1 MHYYKSDLYDVA
13 NSLPP
18 EVTGPLQHAQTG
30 VVDKVI
36 DVICAAVGIVDAEDF
51 NGMLSRY
58 TAKEYLYQIFRGEY
72 GGIKSAGVNKV
83 DASGQTFMDPL
94 LARSINPWSSKLGPE
109 QLGPEGNR
117 SVGVVMENRHLE
129 YLYYI
134 RSSAG
139 RGSPRLR

>member
-72 GGIKSAGVNKV
+72 GGIESAGVNKV

-109 QLGPEGNR
+109 QLGPEACTTWSGRRTSESRHGICSALTGISNR
-117 SVGVVMENRHLE
+117 RR
-129 YLYYI
+129 
-134 RSSAG
+134 RS
-139 RGSPRLR
+139 